1 MKFTTEPLE
10 NRQVSLTIEVEP
22 ERVQSEMQKAARRLA
37 GRGRIP
43 GYRKG
48 KAPYAA
54 VARHYGEEAI
64 FEEMLDGF
72 MDHALREALK
82 ETGIQPYAP
91 AILNEITQ
99 DPLTLKLTVP
109 LPPEVDLGNYREIR
123 KEFPEVT
130 VSDEEVNEAL
140 ERIRR
145 DQGSWV
151 PVDRPAEEGDMVFV
165 TFTGTVDGET
175 VFEEPEDFPLIVGE
189 SYGEPLPGFS
199 GRLAGAKPGDDLEFT
214 LTAPN
219 DHPKEELAGK
229 TCEFRVHVVSVRTL
243 DIPPLDDDLAKMVG
257 DYDTLD
263 ALRARVRE
271 ALLEERKRQAEDQFE
286 ADVLDMIVA
295 QSRIQYPPV
304 ALEEELDEIME
315 DIESQLEQQDRDLDS
330 YLNLAGQT
338 REQFRESLKPRAER
352 NLHRSLVLAKIRA
365 VEKIEVDPDEFAEA
379 YEQVRDYYLRAGV
392 PAQALEET
400 NLEERFY
407 AHMLTEKV
415 LERVRQIA
423 MGQAPEI
430 PADDE
435 DIQDSDED

>member
-72 MDHALREALK
+72 MDHALREALQ

-109 LPPEVDLGNYREIR
+109 LAPEVDLGNYREIR

-151 PVDRPAEEGDMVFV
+151 PVDRPAEKGDMIFV

-189 SYGEPLPGFS
+189 TYGEPLPGFS
-199 GRLAGAKPGDDLEFT
+199 ERLAGAKPGDDLEFT
-214 LTAPN
+214 LTAPD
-219 DHPKEELAGK
+219 DHPRGELAGK

-257 DYDTLD
+257 DYETLD

-271 ALLEERKRQAEDQFE
+271 ALLEERKRHAEDQFE

-295 QSRIQYPPV
+295 QSSIQYPPV

-315 DIESQLEQQDRDLDS
+315 DIESQLKQQDRDLDS

-352 NLHRSLVLAKIRA
+352 NLHRSLVLARIRA
-365 VEKIEVDPDEFAEA
+365 AERIEVDPREFTEA
-379 YEQVRDYYLRAGV
+379 YEELRDHYLRAGV
-392 PAQALEET
+392 PAQALEES
-400 NLEERFY
+400 NLKQRFY

-435 DIQDSDED
+435 DLQDSDED